1 MALTNATTLADYG
14 AGIGTQG
21 AALTVDATNKRVG
34 VGTDAPAGPEGSLQ
48 VGTGITFFGN
58 TGIISATGGRFSG
71 DFSVAGAL
79 TFEDVTNID
88 SLGFGTFRSGLT
100 VQGAG
105 STTTTLNVTG
115 VATVSNN
122 ISIGDSI
129 FHIGDGGGTTFGFPA
144 ADTFTVYTGG
154 SERLRVNSSGNI
166 GINSTIPRSKL
177 HVANGNSNYNPGNPT
192 GLGAGAVAS
201 LESNSDVALQFL
213 TSTTTDNFIYF
224 GDTDSATTGSIQYDH
239 NTNAL
244 SFNVN
249 GGTERLR
256 IDSSGRLLVG
266 HTANTTPYVAS
277 KVQVS
282 ATDSTGSVSIAR
294 YQNSASNPY
303 LALVKSRGGLG
314 AATIVQ
320 DGDGLGYIAFVGADG
335 NDLTSEGAAISAE
348 VDGTP
353 GQDDMPGALIFKTTS
368 DGANSA
374 TERLRITSAGY
385 VGINQSTPQTT
396 FHSTGTTNG
405 QQATF
410 GIDDSGLKIST
421 FQKTDNDAGV
431 ILDAQKSSNGT
442 LTFATVGTERL
453 RIDSSGRLLVGAT
466 SGSYD
471 VEVKK
476 NGSVALLVGSTNA
489 AGATLLLDGDSNG
502 DGSGSD
508 YASIGH
514 ESTGNLEYKNRNN
527 GNHVFRT
534 GSSDTERMR
543 ISNSGTVEVLTNQF
557 TVGTHGTTGLQFI
570 NDGTFGTLQSAD
582 LKFRTGSSEKARIDT
597 SGRLLVGTTV
607 GTSSPNAIQTGGGG
621 TMISSSGSVSNNGTL
636 DITVGTSNICFWS
649 GFLFVNNID
658 AANGANRTQSTYS
671 VFADNQNA
679 SSQFTQIANRNGSS
693 SRSFTVTY
701 VDNGIIRFTNTS
713 GSTCNVSIGF
723 FGGGINM
730 S

>member
-58 TGIISATGGRFSG
+58 TGIVSAIGGRFSG

-154 SERLRVNSSGNI
+154 SERLRANSSGNI

-256 IDSSGRLLVG
+256 IDSSGRVLVG
-266 HTANTTPYVAS
+266 NTQDSSPFS
-277 KVQVS
+277 WGLGLQVS
-282 ATDSTGSVSIAR
+282 GTSTNAGLSIR
-294 YQNSASNPY
+294 RDQNTSGG
-303 LALVKSRGGLG
+303 ALLMFVKSRGSLNGN
-314 AATIVQ
+314 TVVQ
-320 DGDGLGYIAFVGADG
+320 DGDQIGGMYFNAADG
-335 NDLTSEGAAISAE
+335 TDVNSYAAQIAAE
-348 VDGTP
+348 IDGTP
-353 GQDDMPGALIFKTTS
+353 GSNDVPGRLKFSTTA
-368 DGANSA
+368 DGAASP
-374 TERLRITSAGY
+374 TERLRIASSGQIGLGGANYGTS
-385 VGINQSTPQTT
+385 
-396 FHSTGTTNG
+396 G
-405 QQATF
+405 QVLT
-410 GIDDSGLKIST
+410 
-421 FQKTDNDAGV
+421 
-431 ILDAQKSSNGT
+431 SNG
-442 LTFATVGTERL
+442 
-453 RIDSSGRLLVGAT
+453 SS
-466 SGSYD
+466 
-471 VEVKK
+471 
-476 NGSVALLVGSTNA
+476 A
-489 AGATLLLDGDSNG
+489 AVTWED
-502 DGSGSD
+502 
-508 YASIGH
+508 AS
-514 ESTGNLEYKNRNN
+514 
-527 GNHVFRT
+527 
-534 GSSDTERMR
+534 
-543 ISNSGTVEVLTNQF
+543 
-557 TVGTHGTTGLQFI
+557 
-570 NDGTFGTLQSAD
+570 
-582 LKFRTGSSEKARIDT
+582 
-597 SGRLLVGTTV
+597 
-607 GTSSPNAIQTGGGG
+607 GGGG
-621 TMISSSGSVSNNGTL
+621 ITTQVGNASGIVTSMFLTDAIDHKITATGICTITTTQAGIEGQSHTIRIVNSGVANVGFSTYFLFPSGSTPSLPTADGAVSL
-636 DITVGTSNICFWS
+636 I
-649 GFLFVNNID
+649 
-658 AANGANRTQSTYS
+658 
-671 VFADNQNA
+671 
-679 SSQFTQIANRNGSS
+679 
-693 SRSFTVTY
+693 SFTVHDSVGAGCTQLLAGAS
-701 VDNGIIRFTNTS
+701 VNFS
-713 GSTCNVSIGF
+713 
-723 FGGGINM
+723 
-730 S
+730 